1 MPSIVAF
8 CLGILYDWTMR
19 VLLQSLLLL
28 FSFALVFL
36 WQASP
41 LSSYTLPIIGFLIIV
56 YVVSSLATTK
66 KGKQIS
72 LGGPLGM
79 FILNTIILL
88 FVFSTGGLSSGFFFL
103 LYFVVF
109 ALVFVFEPYTII
121 AFTIGIVLIFIPE
134 AIKGDAV
141 GNFIRLGSIILIS
154 PLAFFFGRE
163 YKKSGER
170 EDAIE
175 SIEKDVKEVIKKEK
189 VNLSKE
195 DLEKLSDV
203 VEETE
208 KLREE
213 E

>member
-1 MPSIVAF
+1 
-8 CLGILYDWTMR
+8 MR

-41 LSSYTLPIIGFLIIV
+41 LSSYTLPIIGFLIVI
-56 YVVSSLATTK
+56 YIVSSLAQTK
-66 KGKQIS
+66 KGKQVS

-121 AFTIGIVLIFIPE
+121 AFAIGIVLTFMPE
-134 AIKGDAV
+134 AIKGDVV
-141 GNFIRLGSIILIS
+141 GNFVKLGSIILIS
-154 PLAFFFGRE
+154 PLAFFFGKE
-163 YKKSGER
+163 YRKSDER
-170 EDAIE
+170 DDTIE
-175 SIEKDVKEVIKKEK
+175 SIGKDVKEVIEKEK
-189 VNLSKE
+189 GKISKE
-195 DLEKLSDV
+195 DLRKLS
-203 VEETE
+203 EEVKKKKKIRE
-208 KLREE
+208 KK
-213 E
+213 

>member
-1 MPSIVAF
+1 
-8 CLGILYDWTMR
+8 MR

-41 LSSYTLPIIGFLIIV
+41 LSSYTLPIIGFLIII
-56 YVVSSLATTK
+56 YIISSLATTK

-121 AFTIGIVLIFIPE
+121 AFAIGIVLTFMPE
-134 AIKGDAV
+134 AIKGDV
-141 GNFIRLGSIILIS
+141 LGNFIRLGSIILIS

-163 YKKSGER
+163 YRKSD
-170 EDAIE
+170 EDIEKIKEKTQEGAQKIE
-175 SIEKDVKEVIKKEK
+175 SEVKDVLEEEK
-189 VNLSKE
+189 PKLENE
-195 DLEKLSDV
+195 DVEKLEKII
-203 VEETE
+203 EETE

-213 E
+213 D

>member
-1 MPSIVAF
+1 
-8 CLGILYDWTMR
+8 MR

-28 FSFALVFL
+28 FSFALVFI
-36 WQASP
+36 WQQTS
-41 LSSYTLPIIGFLIIV
+41 LSSYTLPIIGFLVVVFII
-56 YVVSSLATTK
+56 SSFATSK
-66 KGKQIS
+66 GGKQIS
-72 LGGPLGM
+72 LGGPLGI

-121 AFTIGIVLIFIPE
+121 AFAIGIVLIFIPE
-134 AIKGDAV
+134 AIKGDIF
-141 GNFIRLGSIILIS
+141 GNFIKLGSIVLIS

-163 YKKSGER
+163 YKKSGE
-170 EDAIE
+170 D
-175 SIEKDVKEVIKKEK
+175 IEKIKEKTEEAAEKIQSEVEDVLEEEKPKLKKEDVEKLEEVI
-189 VNLSKE
+189 
-195 DLEKLSDV
+195 
-203 VEETE
+203 EETE

>member
-1 MPSIVAF
+1 
-8 CLGILYDWTMR
+8 MR

-36 WQASP
+36 WQVSP
-41 LSSYTLPIIGFLIIV
+41 LSLYTLPIIGFLVVVFI
-56 YVVSSLATTK
+56 VSSFATSK
-66 KGKQIS
+66 GGKQIS
-72 LGGPLGM
+72 LGGPLGI
-79 FILNTIILL
+79 FILNTVILL

-121 AFTIGIVLIFIPE
+121 AFAIGIVLIFIPE
-134 AIKGDAV
+134 AIKGDIF
-141 GNFIRLGSIILIS
+141 GNFIRLGSIVLIS
-154 PLAFFFGRE
+154 PLAFFFGKE
-163 YKKSGER
+163 YKKSGE
-170 EDAIE
+170 D
-175 SIEKDVKEVIKKEK
+175 IEKIKEK
-189 VNLSKE
+189 TKDSAEKIQSQVE
-195 DLEKLSDV
+195 DVLEEEKPKLKKKDVEKLEEV

>member
-1 MPSIVAF
+1 
-8 CLGILYDWTMR
+8 MR

-28 FSFALVFL
+28 FSFALVFI

-41 LSSYTLPIIGFLIIV
+41 LSSYTLPIIGFLIVI
-56 YVVSSLATTK
+56 YIISSLAQTK
-66 KGKQIS
+66 KGKEIS

-88 FVFSTGGLSSGFFFL
+88 FVFSTGGLTSGFFFL

-121 AFTIGIVLIFIPE
+121 AFTIGIVLVFIPD
-134 AIKGDAV
+134 AIRDDVV

-203 VEETE
+203 VEETK

>member
-1 MPSIVAF
+1 
-8 CLGILYDWTMR
+8 MR

-28 FSFALVFL
+28 FSFALVFI
-36 WQASP
+36 WQVSP

-56 YVVSSLATTK
+56 YIISSLATTK
-66 KGKQIS
+66 RGKQIS
-72 LGGPLGM
+72 LDGPLGM

-134 AIKGDAV
+134 AIKGDVV

>member
-1 MPSIVAF
+1 
-8 CLGILYDWTMR
+8 MR

>member
-1 MPSIVAF
+1 
-8 CLGILYDWTMR
+8 MR

-28 FSFALVFL
+28 FSFALVFI
-36 WQASP
+36 WQVSP
-41 LSSYTLPIIGFLIIV
+41 LSSYTLPIIGFLIVI
-56 YVVSSLATTK
+56 YIISSLATTK
-66 KGKQIS
+66 RGKQIS
-72 LGGPLGM
+72 LDGPLGM

-134 AIKGDAV
+134 AIKGDVV

-163 YKKSGER
+163 YKKSGEQ
-170 EDAIE
+170 EEAIE
-175 SIEKDVKEVIKKEK
+175 SIGKDVKDVIKKEK

-203 VEETE
+203 VEEAE
-208 KLREE
+208 KLRKEE
-213 E
+213 

>member
-1 MPSIVAF
+1 
-8 CLGILYDWTMR
+8 MR

-203 VEETE
+203 VEETK

>member
-1 MPSIVAF
+1 
-8 CLGILYDWTMR
+8 MR

-28 FSFALVFL
+28 FSFALVFI
-36 WQASP
+36 WQVSP
-41 LSSYTLPIIGFLIIV
+41 LSSYTLPIIGFLIVI
-56 YVVSSLATTK
+56 YIISSLATTK
-66 KGKQIS
+66 RGKQIS
-72 LGGPLGM
+72 LDGPLGM

-134 AIKGDAV
+134 AIKGDVV

>member
-1 MPSIVAF
+1 
-8 CLGILYDWTMR
+8 MR
-19 VLLQSLLLL
+19 FLLQSFLLL

-41 LSSYTLPIIGFLIIV
+41 LSSYTLPIIGFLIVI
-56 YVVSSLATTK
+56 YIVSSLAQTK

-79 FILNTIILL
+79 FVLNTIILL

-121 AFTIGIVLIFIPE
+121 AFAIGIVLTFMPE
-134 AIKGDAV
+134 AIKGDVV

-163 YKKSGER
+163 YKKSGEQ
-170 EDAIE
+170 EETIE
-175 SIEKDVKEVIKKEK
+175 TIKKDVKDVIKKEGK
-189 VNLSKE
+189 KLSRE

>member
-1 MPSIVAF
+1 
-8 CLGILYDWTMR
+8 MR

-28 FSFALVFL
+28 FSFVLVFI
-36 WQASP
+36 WQQTP
-41 LSSYTLPIIGFLIIV
+41 LSSYTLPIIGFLVVVFI
-56 YVVSSLATTK
+56 VSSFATSK
-66 KGKQIS
+66 GGKQIS

-79 FILNTIILL
+79 FILNTVILL

-109 ALVFVFEPYTII
+109 ALVFVFEPHTII
-121 AFTIGIVLIFIPE
+121 AFTIGIVLVFIPD
-134 AIKGDAV
+134 AIKGDVV

-163 YKKSGER
+163 YKKSGEDV
-170 EDAIE
+170 EEIKEKTEATAEKIE
-175 SIEKDVKEVIKKEK
+175 SEVEDVLEEEKPKLKKKDVKKLEEVI
-189 VNLSKE
+189 
-195 DLEKLSDV
+195 
-203 VEETE
+203 EETE

>member
-1 MPSIVAF
+1 
-8 CLGILYDWTMR
+8 MR

-28 FSFALVFL
+28 LSFALVFL

-56 YVVSSLATTK
+56 YAISSFSTTK

-72 LGGPLGM
+72 LDGPLGM
-79 FILNTIILL
+79 FILNTVILL

-121 AFTIGIVLIFIPE
+121 AFTIGIVLVFIPD
-134 AIKGDAV
+134 AIRDDVV

-163 YKKSGER
+163 YKKSGEQQ
-170 EDAIE
+170 DAIE

-189 VNLSKE
+189 VNLSKK
-195 DLEKLSDV
+195 DLEKLSEV
-203 VEETE
+203 VEKTE
-208 KLREE
+208 KFRKEK
-213 E
+213 

>member
-1 MPSIVAF
+1 
-8 CLGILYDWTMR
+8 
-19 VLLQSLLLL
+19 
-28 FSFALVFL
+28 
-36 WQASP
+36 
-41 LSSYTLPIIGFLIIV
+41 
-56 YVVSSLATTK
+56 
-66 KGKQIS
+66 
-72 LGGPLGM
+72 M

-134 AIKGDAV
+134 AIKGDVV

>member
-1 MPSIVAF
+1 
-8 CLGILYDWTMR
+8 MR

-175 SIEKDVKEVIKKEK
+175 SIGKDVEEVIKKEK

>member
-1 MPSIVAF
+1 
-8 CLGILYDWTMR
+8 MR

-41 LSSYTLPIIGFLIIV
+41 LSSYTLPIIGFLIVI
-56 YVVSSLATTK
+56 YIIISLTTTK
-66 KGKQIS
+66 RGKQMS
-72 LGGPLGM
+72 LDGPLGM
-79 FILNTIILL
+79 FILNTVILL
-88 FVFSTGGLSSGFFFL
+88 LVFSTGGLFSGFFFL

-121 AFTIGIVLIFIPE
+121 AFAIGIVLIFIPE
-134 AIKGDAV
+134 AIKGDV
-141 GNFIRLGSIILIS
+141 LGNFIRLGSIVLIS
-154 PLAFFFGRE
+154 PLAFFFGKE

-170 EDAIE
+170 EDTIE

-195 DLEKLSDV
+195 DLEKLSDI
-203 VEETE
+203 VEKTE
-208 KLREE
+208 ELREE

>member
-1 MPSIVAF
+1 
-8 CLGILYDWTMR
+8 MR

-41 LSSYTLPIIGFLIIV
+41 LSSYTLPIIGFLIVI

-66 KGKQIS
+66 RGKQIS

-175 SIEKDVKEVIKKEK
+175 SIGKDVKEVIKKEK

>member
-1 MPSIVAF
+1 
-8 CLGILYDWTMR
+8 MR

-41 LSSYTLPIIGFLIIV
+41 LSSYTLPIIGFLIVI
-56 YVVSSLATTK
+56 YIVSSLAQTK
-66 KGKQIS
+66 KGKQVS

-121 AFTIGIVLIFIPE
+121 AFAIGIVLTFMPE
-134 AIKGDAV
+134 AIKGDVV
-141 GNFIRLGSIILIS
+141 GNFVKLGSIILIS
-154 PLAFFFGRE
+154 PLAFFFGKE
-163 YKKSGER
+163 YRKSDER
-170 EDAIE
+170 DDTIE
-175 SIEKDVKEVIKKEK
+175 SIGKDVKEVIEKEK
-189 VNLSKE
+189 GKISKE
-195 DLEKLSDV
+195 DLSKLSEV
-203 VEETE
+203 VKETE
-208 KLREE
+208 ELREE
-213 E
+213 D

>member
-1 MPSIVAF
+1 
-8 CLGILYDWTMR
+8 MR

-28 FSFALVFL
+28 FSFALVFI
-36 WQASP
+36 WQQTP
-41 LSSYTLPIIGFLIIV
+41 LSSYTLPIIGFLVVVFI
-56 YVVSSLATTK
+56 VSSFATSK
-66 KGKQIS
+66 GGKQIS

-79 FILNTIILL
+79 FILNTVILL

-109 ALVFVFEPYTII
+109 ALVFVFEPHTII
-121 AFTIGIVLIFIPE
+121 AFTIGIVLVFIPD
-134 AIKGDAV
+134 AIKGDVV

-163 YKKSGER
+163 YKKSGEDV
-170 EDAIE
+170 EEIKEKTEATAEKIE
-175 SIEKDVKEVIKKEK
+175 SEVEDVLEEEKPKLKKKDVEKLEEVI
-189 VNLSKE
+189 
-195 DLEKLSDV
+195 
-203 VEETE
+203 EETE

>member
-1 MPSIVAF
+1 
-8 CLGILYDWTMR
+8 MR
-19 VLLQSLLLL
+19 VLLQSFLLL

-41 LSSYTLPIIGFLIIV
+41 LSSYTLPIIGFLIVI
-56 YVVSSLATTK
+56 YIVSSLAQTK

-79 FILNTIILL
+79 FVLNTIILL

-121 AFTIGIVLIFIPE
+121 AFAIGIVLTFMPE
-134 AIKGDAV
+134 AIKGDVV

-163 YKKSGER
+163 YKKSGEQ
-170 EDAIE
+170 EETIE
-175 SIEKDVKEVIKKEK
+175 TIKKDVKDVIKKEGK
-189 VNLSKE
+189 KLSRE

>member
-1 MPSIVAF
+1 M
-8 CLGILYDWTMR
+8 
-19 VLLQSLLLL
+19 
-28 FSFALVFL
+28 
-36 WQASP
+36 
-41 LSSYTLPIIGFLIIV
+41 GFLIVI
-56 YVVSSLATTK
+56 YIISSLATSK

-121 AFTIGIVLIFIPE
+121 AFTIGIVLVFIPE
-134 AIKGDAV
+134 AIKGDV
-141 GNFIRLGSIILIS
+141 FGNFIRLGSIVLIS
-154 PLAFFFGRE
+154 PLGFFFGKE

-175 SIEKDVKEVIKKEK
+175 SIGKDVKEVVEKEK
-189 VNLSKE
+189 EKISSE
-195 DLEKLSDV
+195 DLDKLSQV

-208 KLREE
+208 KLAEE

>member
-1 MPSIVAF
+1 
-8 CLGILYDWTMR
+8 MR

-28 FSFALVFL
+28 FSFALVFI
-36 WQASP
+36 WQQTP
-41 LSSYTLPIIGFLIIV
+41 LSSYTLPIIGFLAAVFI
-56 YVVSSLATTK
+56 VSSLATTK

-79 FILNTIILL
+79 FILNTVILL

-109 ALVFVFEPYTII
+109 ALVFVFEPYAII
-121 AFTIGIVLIFIPE
+121 AFAIGIVLVFIPE
-134 AIKGDAV
+134 AIKGDVV
-141 GNFIRLGSIILIS
+141 GNFIKLGSIVLIS
-154 PLAFFFGRE
+154 PLAFFFGVE

-170 EDAIE
+170 EDVIE
-175 SIEKDVKEVIKKEK
+175 SIGKDVKEVVEKEK
-189 VNLSKE
+189 
-195 DLEKLSDV
+195 EKLSPEDLNKLSQV

-208 KLREE
+208 KLHEE

>member
-1 MPSIVAF
+1 
-8 CLGILYDWTMR
+8 MR

-175 SIEKDVKEVIKKEK
+175 SIGKDVKEVIKKEK